1 MVFYNE
7 YLSVSDR
14 TIWKMMQKANI
25 QNAKPLCD
33 RKTTF
38 LVNFFSGAFDS
49 LAQILC
55 ANMQIVIIVLA
66 GLE

>member
-1 MVFYNE
+1 
-7 YLSVSDR
+7 
-14 TIWKMMQKANI
+14 MQKANI

-33 RKTTF
+33 RKTIF
-38 LVNFFSGAFDS
+38 LVIFFSGAFDS
-49 LAQILC
+49 LTQILC